1 MKNNEL
7 GNRKTDTTNI
17 TKNCYLKKTIR
28 WTNLRQDSKKK
39 KRHKHQHKESGE
51 DTTRDMEEM
60 MLKKKV
66 RTCVAT

>member
-1 MKNNEL
+1 MENNEL

-28 WTNLRQDSKKK
+28 WTNLRKDSKK

-60 MLKKKV
+60 MLKKK
-66 RTCVAT
+66 